1 MDRKTALVTG
11 ASRGLGFTLSRL
23 LAQTGHDL
31 VITARGAD
39 ALESASRSLESYGG
53 SVLALPGDVSDPE
66 HRRRLIEATSS
77 VSGKLNVLINNAST
91 LGTSPLPSM
100 AEYPLDDLEQ
110 VLRVNLLA
118 PLGLTQ
124 ETLPLLIKGHGLVL
138 NISSDAAVGGYEG
151 WGGYGASKLALDLV
165 SLTLANELR
174 DAGVGVAS
182 VDPGDLQTQMHQ
194 DAFPGEDITD
204 RPLPESTLPFWAWLL
219 SQKPLAI
226 SGHRFQAQADTW
238 EIAS

>member
-11 ASRGLGFTLSRL
+11 ASRGLGLTLSRL

-53 SVLALPGDVSDPE
+53 SVLAFPGDVSDPE
-66 HRRRLIEATSS
+66 HRRRLIEATASAF
-77 VSGKLNVLINNAST
+77 GKLDVLINNAST

-100 AEYPLDDLEQ
+100 TEYPLDDLEQ

-124 ETLPLLIKGHGLVL
+124 EALPLLIKGHGLV
-138 NISSDAAVGGYEG
+138 
-151 WGGYGASKLALDLV
+151 
-165 SLTLANELR
+165 
-174 DAGVGVAS
+174 
-182 VDPGDLQTQMHQ
+182 
-194 DAFPGEDITD
+194 
-204 RPLPESTLPFWAWLL
+204 
-219 SQKPLAI
+219 
-226 SGHRFQAQADTW
+226 
-238 EIAS
+238 